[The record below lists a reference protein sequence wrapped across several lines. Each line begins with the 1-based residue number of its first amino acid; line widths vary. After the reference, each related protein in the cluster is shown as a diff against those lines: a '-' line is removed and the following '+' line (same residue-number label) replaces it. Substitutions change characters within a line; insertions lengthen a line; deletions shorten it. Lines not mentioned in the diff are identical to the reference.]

1 MKTKSSQHILRL
13 VSYLSLLCLC
23 LKILPIEI
31 NATSTFYNNN
41 ELWLIGKLV
50 YVGSS
55 WGNPSDNLNGETHK
69 LFFNAESERCLL
81 KDPYLSNA
89 SSNILI
95 GYIDNNMS
103 FKIPFGG
110 RLEVNQ
116 EHYNYD
122 KTKNATAY
130 YDVVVND
137 IQTNLLYRPERND
150 KYITFISI
158 GLILFGFVTIIK
170 VVRHD

>member
-1 MKTKSSQHILRL
+1 MKKIIRINLLFLIILL
-13 VSYLSLLCLC
+13 FSIPCS
-23 LKILPIEI
+23 
-31 NATSTFYNNN
+31 ATSTFFDNN

-50 YVGSS
+50 YVDSS
-55 WGNPSDNLNGETHK
+55 WGHPSDNLNGETHK
-69 LFFNAESERCLL
+69 IYFNAESERCLL

-89 SSNILI
+89 SSNTVLA
-95 GYIDNNMS
+95 YLDNNMS
-103 FKIPFGG
+103 CKIPFGG

-116 EHYNYD
+116 QHYYEN
-122 KTKNATAY
+122 KTKIATAY
-130 YDVVVND
+130 YDVIVND

-170 VVRHD
+170 VIRND